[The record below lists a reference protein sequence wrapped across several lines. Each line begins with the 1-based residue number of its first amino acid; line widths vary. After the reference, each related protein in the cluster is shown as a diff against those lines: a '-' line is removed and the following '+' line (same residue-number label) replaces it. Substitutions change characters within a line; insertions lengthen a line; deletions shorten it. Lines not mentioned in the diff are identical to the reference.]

1 MYCAVVCRHAIQT
14 VQHRVILCSNMEYNE
29 IALVV
34 KTVNLMMKILM
45 AIVKTSV
52 IVVIADMTQ

>member
-1 MYCAVVCRHAIQT
+1 MPRLRDHARNVGQRSKMT
-14 VQHRVILCSNMEYNE
+14 AS
-29 IALVV
+29 ATSGVV

-45 AIVKTSV
+45 AIVATSV